1 VRAVELISEGKF
13 GHVAALEA
21 GKLVAKPIAAACK
34 KLKLVDPHGELVRT
48 AKGIGIELG
57 G

>member
-1 VRAVELISEGKF
+1 LAV
-13 GHVAALEA
+13 
-21 GKLVAKPIAAACK
+21 K
-34 KLKLVDPHGELVRT
+34 KLKLVDPVGELVRT